1 MEKTC
6 KIAKKCG
13 GCTFQGISYEEQL
26 QKKESQVQ
34 KLLKGIC
41 PVHSIIGMKDPYHY
55 RNKVHAVFA
64 RKRSGEIISGVYE
77 EGTHRVVPVETCLI
91 EDEKADAIIGTI
103 RGLLPSFRIKVY
115 DEDSG
120 YGLLRHV
127 LVRRGFQS
135 GQILVVLV
143 LSSPVLPSKN
153 NFVKALRKEHPEI
166 TSVVL
171 NVNDKKTS
179 MVLGERNIVLY
190 GKGYIEDV
198 LCGKTFRISP
208 QSFYQV
214 NSVQTEVLY
223 GKAMELAGLTGKEKV
238 IDAYCGIGTIG
249 LIAAEKAGQV
259 IGVELNREAVR
270 DAANNAKM
278 NGSRNAKFY
287 TGDAGE
293 FMTSMAQKGE
303 QADVLFM
310 DPPRAGSTEEFL
322 TAAAKLGPQKIVYI
336 SCNPETLARDL
347 CILKKKGYK
356 AKEAWPVDLFPW
368 TSHVETVCLL
378 SNRKPDSYVHLN
390 LKMEDYYR
398 IKDAQKEQDKK

>member
-26 QKKESQVQ
+26 QKKESQVR

-223 GKAMELAGLTGKEKV
+223 GKAM
-238 IDAYCGIGTIG
+238 
-249 LIAAEKAGQV
+249 
-259 IGVELNREAVR
+259 
-270 DAANNAKM
+270 
-278 NGSRNAKFY
+278 
-287 TGDAGE
+287 
-293 FMTSMAQKGE
+293 
-303 QADVLFM
+303 
-310 DPPRAGSTEEFL
+310 
-322 TAAAKLGPQKIVYI
+322 
-336 SCNPETLARDL
+336 
-347 CILKKKGYK
+347 
-356 AKEAWPVDLFPW
+356 
-368 TSHVETVCLL
+368 
-378 SNRKPDSYVHLN
+378 
-390 LKMEDYYR
+390 
-398 IKDAQKEQDKK
+398 